1 MAEID
6 SNGGKLVTYE
16 KGKSGNAGRKG
27 YQKFDTVVRKVLA
40 TAIYIPNPE
49 QSDRPVKQREKV
61 QVTFQEAAVLAVAA
75 KAMKGDVQAL
85 AFLMSYTEGKP
96 VQRTEVSGNVS
107 HNMRFLPIDQLRKR
121 MKELDAEIAEYDEDS
136 PKE

>member
-1 MAEID
+1 MANEQ
-6 SNGGKLVTYE
+6 NLVSFP
-16 KGKSGNAGRKG
+16 KGKSGNEGRKG

-107 HNMRFLPIDQLRKR
+107 HNMRFLPIEQLKKR
-121 MKELDAEIAEYDEDS
+121 MAELDAEIAEYDEDS
-136 PKE
+136 PKD

>member
-1 MAEID
+1 MAEIE
-6 SNGGKLVTYE
+6 SNGGKLITYE

-27 YQKFDTVVRKVLA
+27 YQKFDTLARKVLG
-40 TAIYIPNPE
+40 TSIYIPNPE

-61 QVTFQEAAVLAVAA
+61 QVTIQEAAVFAVASRA
-75 KAMKGDVQAL
+75 LKGDYQAL
-85 AFLMSYTEGKP
+85 AFLTAYTEGKP

-107 HNMRFLPIDQLRKR
+107 HNMRFLPIDQLKKR
-121 MKELDAEIAEYDEDS
+121 MAELDAEIAEYDEDS

>member
-1 MAEID
+1 
-6 SNGGKLVTYE
+6 
-16 KGKSGNAGRKG
+16 
-27 YQKFDTVVRKVLA
+27 LA

-107 HNMRFLPIDQLRKR
+107 HNMRFLPIEQLKKR
-121 MKELDAEIAEYDEDS
+121 MAELDAEIAEYDEDS
-136 PKE
+136 LKE